1 MSSIKEYL
9 FEFDEKMCPAGIVA
23 GVDEAGRG
31 PLAGPVVSAAV
42 ILRKGLRIPYL
53 DDSKKL
59 SPKARKSVYEK
70 IIQNCVDYKIG
81 IIDNLTIDL
90 LNILEATKLSMK
102 NAVEGLNAVPDIVLI
117 DGNAKININYRQ
129 QTIISGDA
137 KSASIAAA
145 SVLAK
150 VTRDLI
156 MEEFDGKYPQYG
168 FSSHKGYGT
177 ARHITALSVYGPC
190 EIHRR
195 SFKPVKAYDKF
206 V

>member
-1 MSSIKEYL
+1 MPSLKEYL
-9 FEFDEKMCPAGIVA
+9 FEFDEKICPEGLVA
-23 GVDEAGRG
+23 GVDEVGRG

-42 ILRKGLRIPYL
+42 ILKKGARINRL

-59 SPKARKSVYEK
+59 SPKLRAAIYEE
-70 IIQNCVDYKIG
+70 IISSSLDYKVS
-81 IIDNLTIDL
+81 IIDNLTIDR
-90 LNILEATKLSMK
+90 LNILQATRLSMK
-102 NAVEGLNAVPDIVLI
+102 NAVELLETVPDIVLI
-117 DGNAKININYRQ
+117 DGNTPIDIGYRQ

-137 KSASIAAA
+137 KSACIAAA

-156 MEEFDGKYPQYG
+156 MDGFDKQYPQYG

-177 ARHITALSVYGPC
+177 AEHISALSVYGPC
-190 EIHRR
+190 EIHRK
-195 SFKPVKAYDKF
+195 SFRPVRDYDKR